1 MNSVETNSTIKSY
14 ITGSRRLSN
23 LFWAVAVS
31 LGGFGFFLTGLSS
44 FFGMNLLFFSDSS
57 GLSFLPQGIV
67 ITFYGTVGSILGLFL
82 LLTVW
87 WNVGSGYNEYNR
99 ELQKIRIYRKGFPGK
114 NRELQFNFSFE
125 DVKSIKMRIKEGINP
140 KRQLLLC
147 LTDSREIP
155 LTGVEQPVA
164 LNKIE
169 DEAITIAKYLNVFL
183 ETE

>member
-1 MNSVETNSTIKSY
+1 MNYIEENSIVKSY
-14 ITGSRRLSN
+14 FTGSRRLSN
-23 LFWAVAVS
+23 IFWAIAVS

-44 FFGMNLLFFSDSS
+44 FFGTNLLFFSDSS
-57 GLSFLPQGIV
+57 EISFIPQGIV
-67 ITFYGTVGSILGLFL
+67 LVFYGTVGSVLGIFL
-82 LLTVW
+82 ALTVW

-99 ELQKIRIYRKGFPGK
+99 DLQQVKLYRRGFPGK
-114 NRELQFNFSFE
+114 NRELIFNFSFDE
-125 DVKSIKMRIKEGINP
+125 IKSIKMRIKEGINP

-147 LTDSREIP
+147 LVDNREIP
-155 LTGVEQPVA
+155 LTGIEEPVA